1 MASPQYIA
9 DSERLERHMAR
20 KLTIVANNATFS
32 AYPGEV
38 LLDAALNQGIGM
50 PHDCRAGQCG
60 TCLVRVKT
68 GELLGGET
76 AQSGVFH
83 ACQARVFSNANI
95 SYDRLPAVRRTRGRL
110 ASIKRLAPDIRGLCI
125 KTDTPVRHRPGQYYR
140 VKFRGYPARCFSP
153 TPPFVGRDDDRTL
166 RFHVK
171 LVQEGC
177 VTPHLETGIQ
187 FGHRVTLDGPFGSAF
202 FRPGEAARLVLVS
215 SGTGFA
221 PIWAIARASL
231 QCQPHVPMLLIVG
244 SRRLCSLYAAPAL
257 CSLATYPAA
266 DFIATTQDTQRLSE
280 IVRPGIPTDH
290 LPPLS
295 STDMVYAAGSP
306 KLVETVAQAAA
317 RAEAAFFADAF
328 VANRTAEDSW
338 LGQISEKISSIEVQ
352 HLMRRAQ
359 DIVSF
364 RSRKR
369 LERGSIRQSKRF
381 WRNVA

>member
-1 MASPQYIA
+1 
-9 DSERLERHMAR
+9 
-20 KLTIVANNATFS
+20 
-32 AYPGEV
+32 
-38 LLDAALNQGIGM
+38 
-50 PHDCRAGQCG
+50 
-60 TCLVRVKT
+60 
-68 GELLGGET
+68 
-76 AQSGVFH
+76 
-83 ACQARVFSNANI
+83 
-95 SYDRLPAVRRTRGRL
+95 
-110 ASIKRLAPDIRGLCI
+110 
-125 KTDTPVRHRPGQYYR
+125 
-140 VKFRGYPARCFSP
+140 
-153 TPPFVGRDDDRTL
+153 
-166 RFHVK
+166 
-171 LVQEGC
+171 
-177 VTPHLETGIQ
+177 
-187 FGHRVTLDGPFGSAF
+187 
-202 FRPGEAARLVLVS
+202 
-215 SGTGFA
+215 
-221 PIWAIARASL
+221 
-231 QCQPHVPMLLIVG
+231 MLLIVG

>member
-1 MASPQYIA
+1 
-9 DSERLERHMAR
+9 
-20 KLTIVANNATFS
+20 
-32 AYPGEV
+32 
-38 LLDAALNQGIGM
+38 M

-60 TCLVRVKT
+60 TCLIRVKK

-76 AQSGVFH
+76 AQSGIFH
-83 ACQARVFSNANI
+83 ACQARVFSDANI
-95 SYDRLPAVRRTRGRL
+95 IYDRLPAVRRTHGRL
-110 ASIKRLAPDIRGLCI
+110 ADIKRLSPDIRGLCI
-125 KTDTPVRHRPGQYYR
+125 KTETSVRHRPGQYYR

-153 TPPFVGRDDDRTL
+153 TPPFMGRDDDRTL

-171 LVQEGC
+171 LVQDGC

-187 FGHRVTLDGPFGSAF
+187 LGHRVTLEGPFGSAF
-202 FRPGEAARLVLVS
+202 FRPSEAARLVLVA

-231 QCQPHVPMLLIVG
+231 QCQPDVPILLIVG

-257 CSLATYPAA
+257 CSLASYPAA

-280 IVRPGIPTDH
+280 IVRPGTPTDH

-328 VANRTAEDSW
+328 VANTTAEGSW
-338 LGQISEKISSIEVQ
+338 LGRMSEKISCIDVK
-352 HLMRRAQ
+352 HLMHRAQ

-364 RSRKR
+364 RRSRR
-369 LERGSIRQSKRF
+369 RFEGGSMRQSNRF